1 MKKESLLMSVFLA
14 VKFVLV
20 YQAQKRTRNNG
31 KIRNIS
37 TSSPLKYVS
46 VVA

>member
-1 MKKESLLMSVFLA
+1 MKKENLLMSILLA

-20 YQAQKRTRNNG
+20 YQAQKRTWNNG
-31 KIRNIS
+31 KIHNIS